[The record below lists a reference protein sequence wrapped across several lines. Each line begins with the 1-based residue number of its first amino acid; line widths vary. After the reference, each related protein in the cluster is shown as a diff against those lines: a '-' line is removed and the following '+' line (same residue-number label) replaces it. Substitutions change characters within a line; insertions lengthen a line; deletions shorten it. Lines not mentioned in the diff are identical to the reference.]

1 MMLEGTVFLAGTLV
15 LAVVSRASLRKPGS
29 HGFYRFFAWEFML
42 GVFVLNM
49 HAWYTDMDSAHKVI
63 ARILFALS
71 LFLVLLGVGLLQL
84 SGRPDTERNDS
95 PMFEFEKTTQLV
107 TTGIYRYIRHPI
119 YSSLLCLCWG
129 FFFKQPSWLAGL
141 FAMTACGFLLAAA
154 RAEERENI
162 QFFGD
167 AYLTYMKRTKM
178 FVPFIL

>member
-1 MMLEGTVFLAGTLV
+1 MVLEGSVFITITLLLAF
-15 LAVVSRASLRKPGS
+15 VSRASLRKLGS

-42 GVFVLNM
+42 GIFVLNM
-49 HAWYTDMDSAHKVI
+49 HAWYADMDSTHKII

-84 SGRPDTERNDS
+84 SGKPDSARNDA

-107 TTGIYRYIRHPI
+107 TTGIYRHIRHPI
-119 YSSLLCLCWG
+119 YASLFFLCWG

-141 FAMTACGFLLAAA
+141 LAMVACGFLIASA
-154 RAEERENI
+154 RAEEAENI
-162 QFFGD
+162 RYFGE
-167 AYLTYMKRTKM
+167 AYREYMKRTKM